1 MVACGAAGGGGG
13 GGGGGGV
20 TTLTVVEAVC
30 VPPGPVAVS
39 VYVVELDGETR
50 ELPAACTVPTPWL
63 MATLETVPDTS
74 HRNMEVSPL

>member
-39 VYVVELDGETR
+39 VYVMELSGETR

-74 HRNMEVSPL
+74 HRNMEDSPL